1 MKKLILI
8 LITFLSASLA
18 ESQTII
24 DSDSTNIYLFELINE
39 YRVEN
44 GLNALVK
51 DSGLVNACH
60 HHSKHLMHMDSV
72 ALKTRQ
78 HTEFTKD
85 SIPDQPVLNRPI
97 ARVNYYSNKAGKS
110 TSENV
115 LVRKYDLN
123 FKAAE
128 SHLDQNPEYRDS
140 YVKFKESLKLGK
152 PNYQA
157 LAKSIIYSWKI
168 SPSHNAALL
177 EETGYKAGLY
187 VYFYKTDQGTYMSS
201 STYLVT
207 DDAYEKAVQRMLELS
222 K

>member
-1 MKKLILI
+1 MKKLILL
-8 LITFLSASLA
+8 LITFLSALLA

-51 DSGLVNACH
+51 DSELVNACH
-60 HHSKHLMHMDSV
+60 HHSKHLMYMDSA
-72 ALKTRQ
+72 ALKTSQ

-85 SIPDQPVLNRPI
+85 SISDQPVLNRPI
-97 ARVNYYSNKAGKS
+97 DRVNYYSSKVGNS
-110 TSENV
+110 LSENV
-115 LVRKYDLN
+115 LIRKYNLN
-123 FKAAE
+123 FTA
-128 SHLDQNPEYRDS
+128 SSSYLDQNPEYRDT

-152 PNYQA
+152 PDYRA
-157 LAKSIIYSWKI
+157 LAKSIIYSWKK

-187 VYFYKTDQGTYMSS
+187 VHFYKTDKGTYMSS

-207 DDAYEKAVQRMLELS
+207 DEAYEKAVQKQLELS